1 MKQYGSN
8 KSNKSP
14 YQSSR
19 SKSEDMEEKLD
30 AIIDEY
36 FDENSR
42 VGSQFNIASKEK
54 QKIKEFVK
62 Q

>member
-1 MKQYGSN
+1 M
-8 KSNKSP
+8 
-14 YQSSR
+14 
-19 SKSEDMEEKLD
+19 EDKLD